1 MAFAFG
7 SRQDGKSAGYIQ
19 LAVLALTAFLVLG
32 PLVPLIYQ
40 ALLDRP
46 IYDPAA
52 QLSFANFPRL
62 LGDPDFHNA
71 VLNTVAF
78 ATIATIV
85 AQIIAVVTAILLTRT
100 DIPGRALIGG
110 LLLVPLFVSHLVLA
124 IGYYTM
130 YGPAGFITLWFQQ
143 TLSFVPWDL
152 YTIPGMAVVAGMSQ
166 APLAYLFCV
175 AATKNT
181 DPTLES
187 AASIAGARPLRVLYD
202 VTLPLM
208 RPAIIYGLSINFVIS
223 IEMLAIPLIFGQS
236 SDIDVFSV
244 YIYKNILR
252 TEVPDH
258 GLVGVGA
265 IMLLIVVLGLLYVQ
279 NRLTQNAQRF
289 VTVGGKSSRPKRFSL
304 GAAKWPAF
312 ALLLIYVVATI
323 ILPLGG
329 LVVRSFT
336 EIFTPLLPIVEV
348 LTLSN
353 YQEALSTP
361 LVQRSIVNTLVVSV
375 ATAFLCTALV
385 FAIAVVTWRS
395 GFTGAKMLEYI
406 AQVPRAIPGVFA
418 GVALLYFVLAVP
430 FLGWFR
436 STVLILVFAYLT
448 RFIPIGIGAVQPALQ
463 QISTDLESSARV
475 IGASWWQANVSILL
489 PLLKP
494 ALFACFAIVF
504 IHALKEYVTAI
515 FLVSP
520 GSEVIAASLLSAWQE
535 GQLGLVSALATIL
548 ILLTGF
554 FVFFFGAVMKVK
566 FYE

>member
-1 MAFAFG
+1 MAQVFG
-7 SRQDGKSAGYIQ
+7 TQRDGASASAIQ
-19 LAVLALTAFLVLG
+19 VTILALTAFLVLG

-46 IYDPAA
+46 LYDPTA
-52 QLSFANFPRL
+52 QFTWGNFSRL
-62 LGDPDFHNA
+62 LSDPDFHSA
-71 VLNTVAF
+71 AINTVVF
-78 ATIATIV
+78 ATIAAVV
-85 AQIIAVVTAILLTRT
+85 AQVIAVITAIVLTRT
-100 DIPGRALIGG
+100 DIPGRGIIGD

-130 YGPAGFITLWFQQ
+130 YGPAGFVTLWVRQ
-143 TLSFVPWDL
+143 TVGLVPCDL

-175 AATKNT
+175 ASTKNT

-187 AASIAGARPLRVLYD
+187 AAAMVGARPLRVLRD

-208 RPAIIYGLSINFVIS
+208 RPAIIYGLSINFVICV
-223 IEMLAIPLIFGQS
+223 EMLAIPLIFGQS

-265 IMLLIVVLGLLYVQ
+265 IVLLVVVLALLSAQ
-279 NRLTQNAQRF
+279 NRLTRNAQRF
-289 VTVGGKSSRPKRFSL
+289 VTVGGKSTRPQRFAL
-304 GAAKWPAF
+304 GAAKWPIF
-312 ALLLIYVVATI
+312 AVLVAYVLATI
-323 ILPLGG
+323 VLPLGG

-336 EIFTPLLPIVEV
+336 EIFTPLLPIGEV
-348 LTLSN
+348 LTLAN
-353 YQEALSTP
+353 YQDALATP

-375 ATAFLCTALV
+375 TTGALCTALV
-385 FAIAVVTWRS
+385 FAICVVTWRS
-395 GFTGAKMLEYI
+395 GFGGAKLLEYI

-430 FLGWFR
+430 LLGWFR
-436 STVLILVFAYLT
+436 STVAILVFAYLT

-463 QISTDLESSARV
+463 QISGDLESSARV
-475 IGASWWQANVSILL
+475 IGANWWRANVTILL

-494 ALFACFAIVF
+494 ALFACFALVF
-504 IHALKEYVTAI
+504 IHSLKEYVTAI

-520 GSEVIAASLLSAWQE
+520 GSEVIASSLLSAWQE

-548 ILLTGF
+548 IILTGLF
-554 FVFFFGAVMKVK
+554 IFIFRTVMKVR